1 MRHFRPGWSAR
12 TRILLRDIRPLLTGS
27 RLPLATSMPTGSP
40 AVPHRRDCARSVR
53 RLLLAVMIHAHA
65 APARSSSITTGRPT
79 RCTKMWLPKNLF
91 SVHTAA
97 GNWLAGYE
105 SGAYDLNGGHAV
117 PKETRQENTKRE
129 QDRELDRELED
140 TFPASDP
147 PNITRVPYERRFTSE
162 PPSNDDQA

>member
-1 MRHFRPGWSAR
+1 M
-12 TRILLRDIRPLLTGS
+12 
-27 RLPLATSMPTGSP
+27 
-40 AVPHRRDCARSVR
+40 
-53 RLLLAVMIHAHA
+53 
-65 APARSSSITTGRPT
+65 
-79 RCTKMWLPKNLF
+79 
-91 SVHTAA
+91 
-97 GNWLAGYE
+97 
-105 SGAYDLNGGHAV
+105 